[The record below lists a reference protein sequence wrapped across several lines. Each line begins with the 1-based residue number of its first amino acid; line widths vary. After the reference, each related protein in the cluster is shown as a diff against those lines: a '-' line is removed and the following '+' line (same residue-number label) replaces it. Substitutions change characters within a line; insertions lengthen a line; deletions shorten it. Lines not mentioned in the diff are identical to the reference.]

1 MHRSYVERL
10 AEELDV
16 EGWSLIQV
24 VMSSSYLQ
32 FGISSLDTDAEELN
46 MLIDSL
52 KGRDYASQVVVA
64 GHSTGCQDAV
74 HYARKHPGKLD
85 GVILQAPVSDRECMF
100 MEPGTASKLALAEDM
115 IAADRG
121 EELMPRASFYAP
133 ITARRF
139 QSLAGR
145 LGDDDLFRFAPS
157 LCACRDTP
165 CIYTHC
171 ANV

>member
-1 MHRSYVERL
+1 
-10 AEELDV
+10 
-16 EGWSLIQV
+16 
-24 VMSSSYLQ
+24 
-32 FGISSLDTDAEELN
+32 
-46 MLIDSL
+46 
-52 KGRDYASQVVVA
+52 
-64 GHSTGCQDAV
+64 
-74 HYARKHPGKLD
+74 
-85 GVILQAPVSDRECMF
+85 MF

>member
-1 MHRSYVERL
+1 VERL

-16 EGWSLIQV
+16 EGWSLVQL

-52 KGRDYASQVVVA
+52 KQTGCASQVVIA

-74 HYARKHPGKLD
+74 HYARKHPGRLD

-100 MEPGTASKLALAEDM
+100 MEAGTASKLALAEEM

-157 LCACRDTP
+157 LLEHPTP
-165 CIYTHC
+165 RH
-171 ANV
+171 AEAR